1 MGQGSSAESDPSGDG
16 AAPETTVKTCYYEL
30 LGVAR
35 DATQDDIKKAYKKKA
50 LEFHPDRNYN
60 DTERATRLFTEVQ
73 AAYEVISDPQERAW
87 YDSHRDAILRND
99 DVGGGG
105 GGGAGSGG
113 VTNQTTTEDVMRW
126 FSMFGSKL
134 SYEPSHPRSFYVV
147 VGQAF
152 AKLAEEEVAAA
163 EWEVLDPVHYPG
175 FGGPNSGYADWVKGF
190 YVEWGNF
197 RTVKTFSWCD
207 VYRYSDAPDRR
218 VKRMME
224 AENKKLRDAAIREF
238 NDIVRSFVSFVRK
251 RDPRYTPNN
260 QTEKQRQDAL
270 LAASKEQAARQ
281 RAENAAKLRNYKAA
295 DWTKVPEKA
304 LDNLYD
310 SEFDEEYAAEEDGEE
325 QAEEDEEEE
334 DEEEHQLE
342 EEPRRYECIVCK
354 KIFAKEG
361 PMLDHERSQKHAKA
375 VWELKK
381 QMRKE
386 NKEFDLDRD
395 VRGWK
400 SPEEFQPIDED
411 EDEEEYLSA
420 EEDDLPADEEI
431 KSKAPKEE
439 KEEPKKP
446 LEPTST
452 INIKPPTTPS
462 TAASEAVDS
471 EADADADTD
480 NDDYVS
486 TATFTARLRGATT
499 PPASDLSN
507 LTLTTNS
514 DDGSGSQKPAQ
525 KLGKAKA
532 KKAKRTAAAAAAA
545 AEEKG
550 GKANAC
556 AVCKQSFPSNTK
568 MFAHL
573 RDNPSHAVPG
583 AGAANGGG
591 GGGGGKKGK
600 KGKGGKK

>member
-1 MGQGSSAESDPSGDG
+1 MGQGSSAESDPSGA

-105 GGGAGSGG
+105 GAGGAGGSGG
-113 VTNQTTTEDVMRW
+113 VTNVTTTEDVMRW
-126 FSMFGSKL
+126 FSMFGRKL
-134 SYEPSHPRSFYVV
+134 SYEPSHPQSFYVV
-147 VGQAF
+147 VEQAF
-152 AKLAEEEVAAA
+152 AKLAKEEVAAA
-163 EWEVLDPVHYPG
+163 EWEGLDPVHYPG
-175 FGGPNSGYADWVKGF
+175 FGGASSEYADWVKAF

-197 RTVKTFSWCD
+197 RTAKTFSWCD
-207 VYRYSDAPDRR
+207 MYRYSDAPDRR

-238 NDIVRSFVSFVRK
+238 NDIVRSFVAFVRK

-260 QTEKQRQDAL
+260 QTEKQRQEAL

-295 DWTKVPEKA
+295 DWTNVPENA
-304 LDNLYD
+304 FDELYD
-310 SEFDEEYAAEEDGEE
+310 SETDEDNTAEEYAEE
-325 QAEEDEEEE
+325 QEDEEEE
-334 DEEEHQLE
+334 EEEEQLE

-361 PMLDHERSQKHAKA
+361 PMLDHERSQKHARA

-395 VRGWK
+395 VRGWTK
-400 SPEEFQPIDED
+400 PEEFKPIDED
-411 EDEEEYLSA
+411 EDEEYLSA
-420 EEDDLPADEEI
+420 EEEEDDLSADEEESKP
-431 KSKAPKEE
+431 KSKASPKEE
-439 KEEPKKP
+439 ESKKP
-446 LEPTST
+446 LEPTPT
-452 INIKPPTTPS
+452 TNTKPPTPS
-462 TAASEAVDS
+462 PAPSGAEDS
-471 EADADADTD
+471 DPDADAD

-499 PPASDLSN
+499 PPTSDLSN

-514 DDGSGSQKPAQ
+514 DDEGSQKPAQ

-532 KKAKRTAAAAAAA
+532 KKAKRAAAAAAAA

-550 GKANAC
+550 GKANTC

-568 MFAHL
+568 MFNHL
-573 RDNPSHAVPG
+573 RDNPSHAVPVTG
-583 AGAANGGG
+583 AGGAGTDAA
-591 GGGGGKKGK
+591 GGGKKGK
-600 KGKGGKK
+600 GKRRK

>member
-1 MGQGSSAESDPSGDG
+1 MISKRQ
-16 AAPETTVKTCYYEL
+16 
-30 LGVAR
+30 
-35 DATQDDIKKAYKKKA
+35 
-50 LEFHPDRNYN
+50 
-60 DTERATRLFTEVQ
+60 RATRLFTEVQ

-105 GGGAGSGG
+105 GGGAGGSGG
-113 VTNQTTTEDVMRW
+113 VTSVTTTEDVMRW
-126 FSMFGSKL
+126 FSMFGRKL
-134 SYEPSHPRSFYVV
+134 SYEPSHPQSFFVV

-163 EWEVLDPVHYPG
+163 EWEGLDPVNYPG
-175 FGGPNSGYADWVKGF
+175 FGGANSGYADWVKAF

-197 RTVKTFSWCD
+197 RTAKTFSWCD

-238 NDIVRSFVSFVRK
+238 NDIVRSFVTFVRK

-260 QTEKQRQDAL
+260 QTEKQRQEAL

-295 DWTKVPEKA
+295 DWTNVPEHA
-304 LDNLYD
+304 FDELYD
-310 SEFDEEYAAEEDGEE
+310 SESDDDNAADEDGEE

-334 DEEEHQLE
+334 EGEEELE

-354 KIFAKEG
+354 KVFAKEG

-400 SPEEFQPIDED
+400 KPEEFKPIDDDD
-411 EDEEEYLSA
+411 EDGEEYLSA
-420 EEDDLPADEEI
+420 EEEEEEDGLPADEEKA
-431 KSKAPKEE
+431 KSPKEE
-439 KEEPKKP
+439 KGEPKKP

-452 INIKPPTTPS
+452 PTANTKPPTTTSPTPS
-462 TAASEAVDS
+462 EEEDS
-471 EADADADTD
+471 DLD

-486 TATFTARLRGATT
+486 TAAFTARLRGATT
-499 PPASDLSN
+499 PPTSDLSN

-514 DDGSGSQKPAQ
+514 DDDGSSKPAAQ

-532 KKAKRTAAAAAAA
+532 KKAKRAAAA

-550 GKANAC
+550 GKPNTC

-568 MFAHL
+568 MFNHL
-573 RDNPSHAVPG
+573 RDNPSHAVPVAG
-583 AGAANGGG
+583 AGGAGVGGG
-591 GGGGGKKGK
+591 GSGGGKKGK
-600 KGKGGKK
+600 GKGKGKK